1 MSTVALRDLLEAGV
15 HFGHQVRKWNPKM
28 KKYIFAERNGIYI
41 IDLQKTAKA
50 IKEATDAVREIA
62 ATGQPVL
69 FVGTKRQAK
78 DTIKEESKKCDQYF
92 VCERW
97 LGGMLTNF
105 VTIRKNIKRLKDL
118 ERQAEDGTYDALTK
132 KEVAKI
138 EKEKSKLEKIL
149 GGIKDMPIIPG
160 ALFVV
165 DTKREKIAVAEAR
178 KLNIPIIAMVDTN
191 CDPDEVDYPIP
202 SNDDAIRAI
211 SLISGLVADAINE
224 GRETLQTEASVEEKE
239 MVMEEEPGDERPERE
254 RDKPKRKPRSR
265 RRQRKV
271 EEAIEKV
278 AISVD
283 PKAEP
288 EDHLNVPDGDY
299 EE

>member
-1 MSTVALRDLLEAGV
+1 MSTVSMRDLLEAGV

-28 KKYIFAERNGIYI
+28 KKFIFAERNGIYI

-50 IKEATDAVREIA
+50 IKEATDTLREIA
-62 ATGQPVL
+62 STGQPVL

-78 DTIKEESKKCDQYF
+78 DILKEESARCDQYF

-97 LGGMLTNF
+97 LGGMMTNF
-105 VTIRKNIKRLKDL
+105 ITIRRNIKRLKEL
-118 ERQAEDGTYDALTK
+118 EKKAEDGTYEALTK
-132 KEVAKI
+132 KEISKL

-149 GGIKDMPIIPG
+149 GGIKEMASVPG

-178 KLNIPIIAMVDTN
+178 KLGIPIIALVDTN
-191 CDPDEVDYPIP
+191 CDPEEIDYPIP

-211 SLISGLVADAINE
+211 SLITHIIADSIIE
-224 GRETLQTEASVEEKE
+224 GRQSLKVEAKIEEKE
-239 MVMEEEPGDERPERE
+239 IEEEPVESDDQKG
-254 RDKPKRKPRSR
+254 KRKPRSR
-265 RRQRKV
+265 RRRRKV
-271 EEAIEKV
+271 EEAIEAA

-283 PKAEP
+283 PN
-288 EDHLNVPDGDY
+288 DLSNY
-299 EE
+299 EESDESEDESKYDRE